1 MDTHRYSAGAKWLH
15 WLIALAVLGLIGVG
29 LVMTEMKMSPQKLQ
43 LYMNHKSMGLT
54 VLFLMGVRLI
64 YRWRRPPPPLPET
77 MPRWQRLS
85 AHYTHV
91 ALYVV
96 LFAMPI
102 SGWLMNGASGFPM
115 KYFHLFRVPDLIGK
129 SNVALEFFKTTHQWL
144 AYTLI
149 LLISLH
155 ILAALKHALIDR
167 DGLIWRMLPFGN
179 SSKKE

>member
-1 MDTHRYSAGAKWLH
+1 MDAHRYTACAKWLH
-15 WLIALAVLGLIGVG
+15 WLIAFAVLGLIGVG
-29 LVMTEMKMSPQKLQ
+29 LVMTNMKMSPQTLA

-54 VLFLMGVRLI
+54 VLVLMLVRLI
-64 YRWRRPPPPLPET
+64 YRWVRPPPPLPET

-91 ALYVV
+91 LLYLL

-102 SGWLMNGASGFPM
+102 SGWLRNGASGFPM

-129 SNVALEFFKTTHQWL
+129 SSSALTFFKNMHEL
-144 AYTLI
+144 MAYTLI
-149 LLISLH
+149 VLISLH

-167 DGLIWRMLPFGN
+167 DGLVGRMLPFGN
-179 SSKKE
+179 ASKKD